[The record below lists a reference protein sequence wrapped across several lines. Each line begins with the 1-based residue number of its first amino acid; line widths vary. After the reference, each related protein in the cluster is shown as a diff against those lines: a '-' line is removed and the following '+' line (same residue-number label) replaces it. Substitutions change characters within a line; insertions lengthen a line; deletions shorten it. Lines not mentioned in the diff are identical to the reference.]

1 MITIDGGTGII
12 LHNGTEVASPKMV
25 DQFHLN
31 SNWTTNESYITGTVF
46 TRVSSSYTGAAS
58 QIGSGMTY
66 TSGDGSFSFPSTGK
80 YLIYVNGIVRPT
92 TGDNMYM
99 SLLTTTDNSTY
110 VTSMKLQANN
120 SSDGGSAKSASNMY
134 FFDVTNTSTHK
145 VKLYA
150 YSIASGSAWE
160 GTTSSDS
167 SSGAMTNIIFEK
179 VGET

>member
-12 LHNGTEVASPKMV
+12 LNNGVEVASPKMM
-25 DQFHLN
+25 DAWHLN
-31 SNWTTNESYITGTVF
+31 ANWTTSDVFITGTVF
-46 TRVSSSYTGAAS
+46 TRISSTFNGGAS

-66 TSGDGSFSFPSTGK
+66 PSGDGTFSFPSTGK

-99 SLLTTTDNSTY
+99 YLHTTTDNSTY

-120 SSDGGSAKSASNMY
+120 SSDGGTSKSASNMY

-145 VKLYA
+145 VKLYVS
-150 YSIASGSAWE
+150 SIASGSYWE
-160 GTTSSDS
+160 GTPSSDTSS
-167 SSGAMTNIIFEK
+167 GTMTNIMFQK